1 MLVESCIFS
10 VEMSESRVHLVVW
23 FLAYIRR
30 VDVLL
35 GPVALVKKFCS
46 PGLVIFLGRWMTS
59 QSLLL
64 LVTTDS
70 GWVGGWLYTW
80 MYRWMD
86 G

>member
-1 MLVESCIFS
+1 MLVESHIFS
-10 VEMSESRVHLVVW
+10 VVISESRVHLGVW
-23 FLAYIRR
+23 FLAYVRR

-59 QSLLL
+59 QSSL

-70 GWVGGWLYTW
+70 EWVGGWMVEW
-80 MYRWMD
+80 MVGLMD